1 MALEL
6 DAKMC
11 ALIRMISYSEF
22 SLGKGYHFST
32 DVYLKLYVRY
42 DIVHMEQCL
51 PSIEA
56 LCIILINMYLEA
68 ERVPSLLTL
77 LVCHLDVNIFTII

>member
-1 MALEL
+1 M
-6 DAKMC
+6 
-11 ALIRMISYSEF
+11 
-22 SLGKGYHFST
+22 
-32 DVYLKLYVRY
+32 
-42 DIVHMEQCL
+42 VHMELCL

-77 LVCHLDVNIFTII
+77 LMCHLDINIFTIIWRVRFNAVQNFF